1 MGIVS
6 RFPVLKS
13 RRANVACP
21 SVVSSVCF
29 LLCAFLSPCVWQEGN
44 DDVTKVQVS
53 EEAQDDLE
61 VAWENLEVARVIFE
75 TYKDQ
80 VRTVCMC
87 CWSI

>member
-1 MGIVS
+1 M
-6 RFPVLKS
+6 
-13 RRANVACP
+13 
-21 SVVSSVCF
+21 
-29 LLCAFLSPCVWQEGN
+29 WQEGN